1 MTRAGRYN
9 AVAASLSLNGSD
21 HRHTTEIWPPAA
33 DRTQPTEAELAEL
46 SALADGTLDPARRE
60 SVQARIAAS
69 PELTALFERE
79 QRVVQALHQA
89 RATERAPARL
99 RTRIEAARPSRATAT
114 RRRFAYGGAVAVAL
128 AAIVLA
134 LVLALPSGAPGG
146 PSVSDAAALAA
157 RGPTQTAPVPDPDNP
172 RARLYQGVG
181 DNYLFPNWTA
191 RFGWNASG
199 ARTDTLNGR
208 TAVTVYYEREG
219 MTIAYTIVHVAAA
232 RRAVGEADLAER
244 HRVPDAHAER
254 AEGGYLAPR
263 RRHVRAIRD
272 RGHGRRPAEAGG
284 VEGPGGS

>member
-1 MTRAGRYN
+1 M
-9 AVAASLSLNGSD
+9 AS
-21 HRHTTEIWPPAA
+21 PA

-46 SALADGTLDPARRE
+46 SALADGTLDPTRRE

-146 PSVSDAAALAA
+146 PSVSDAAALAG
-157 RGPTQTAPVPDPDNP
+157 RGPTLTAPVPDPDNP
-172 RARLYQGVG
+172 RARLYQSVG

-199 ARTDTLNGR
+199 ARIDTLNGR
-208 TAVTVYYEREG
+208 TAVTVYYERDG
-219 MTIAYTIVHVAAA
+219 MTIAYTIVHSPPLGEPSGKQTWQNGTEFRTLTVNGRKVVTW
-232 RRAVGEADLAER
+232 RRDGDTCVLSATGVTAADLQTLAAWK
-244 HRVPDAHAER
+244 VPAD
-254 AEGGYLAPR
+254 P
-263 RRHVRAIRD
+263 D
-272 RGHGRRPAEAGG
+272 
-284 VEGPGGS
+284 